1 MILCF
6 RGLGTLFTLQ
16 PGVRFYGQ
24 VYKALHSQLQLCS
37 ADRPFSAAALTPLL

>member
-16 PGVRFYGQ
+16 PGVSFYGQ
-24 VYKALHSQLQLCS
+24 VYKPLHSQICS
-37 ADRPFSAAALTPLL
+37 ADRCFSVAALTPWL